1 VKHGWLWLVAG
12 LVTLE
17 AGVFYLRHDDVVAL
31 SRSADSLASDPTFA
45 RTARTVLEREQIT
58 RRVLERIADAA
69 SRQQDRALQLA
80 ALDRIAALV
89 PADRDVQ
96 LRRADVLR
104 AMGRLN
110 EAEILYARLTASSA
124 GDRP

>member
-1 VKHGWLWLVAG
+1 M
-12 LVTLE
+12 
-17 AGVFYLRHDDVVAL
+17 
-31 SRSADSLASDPTFA
+31 
-45 RTARTVLEREQIT
+45 LEREQVT

-80 ALDRIAALV
+80 ALDCIAALV